1 LNNLEGLC
9 EYGGGQGKASAG
21 GIRKL
26 RSHSNFASF
35 FDDAGTELP
44 EHLKKMLNSSSV
56 GEVGDGRRLSPHP
69 ETCMRVWARNSLLA

>member
-1 LNNLEGLC
+1 VSLNNLEGLC

-44 EHLKKMLNSSSV
+44 EHLKK
-56 GEVGDGRRLSPHP
+56 
-69 ETCMRVWARNSLLA
+69 C